1 MAPQHNS
8 GILSAR
14 RKIMRKLLLAAFI
27 IACTAPFTFAQTAS
41 DDYNKVDVGVL
52 FSHNRV
58 DTGFDDPSQ
67 NFFNDREGFN
77 GVNAFVKGNVSRY
90 VGLVGDYSF
99 HRKSFSDTFGTTNIN
114 VDVDLHTLMGGVEL
128 KDNSRE
134 TKVKPFGR
142 LLAGFQNARANSDVS
157 DVVCIQVVGAPC
169 PSDLNGSENGFSA
182 AVGGGVDFRVSP
194 RVDIRA
200 IQFDYNPTRFSS
212 ETRHNFRVGVGVIFR

>member
-1 MAPQHNS
+1 
-8 GILSAR
+8 
-14 RKIMRKLLLAAFI
+14 MRKLLMAAFI

-41 DDYNKVDVGVL
+41 DDNHKVDIGVL

-58 DTGFDDPSQ
+58 DTGFNDPSQ
-67 NFFNDREGFN
+67 NFINDREGFN

-99 HRKSFSDTFGTTNIN
+99 HRKSFNETFGTTNVG

-128 KDNSRE
+128 KDNNKE

-142 LLAGFQNARANSDVS
+142 VLAGFQHVRANITGITGVNTDESD
-157 DVVCIQVVGAPC
+157 
-169 PSDLNGSENGFSA
+169 NGFSA
-182 AVGGGVDFRVSP
+182 AVGGGIDFRVSP

-200 IQFDYNPTRFSS
+200 VQLEYNPTRFNG
-212 ETRHNFRVGVGVIFR
+212 ETTHNFRIGVGIIFH

>member
-1 MAPQHNS
+1 
-8 GILSAR
+8 
-14 RKIMRKLLLAAFI
+14 MRKLLMAAFI

-67 NFFNDREGFN
+67 NFIDDREGFN
-77 GVNAFVKGNVSRY
+77 GVNAFVKGNVSRH

-99 HRKSFSDTFGTTNIN
+99 HRKSFNETVGTTT
-114 VDVDLHTLMGGVEL
+114 VGADVDLHTLMGGVEL
-128 KDNSRE
+128 KDNSTE

-142 LLAGFQNARANSDVS
+142 LLAGFQHARANFNGLTGVADESD
-157 DVVCIQVVGAPC
+157 
-169 PSDLNGSENGFSA
+169 NGFSA
-182 AVGGGVDFRVSP
+182 AVGGGIDFRVSP

-200 IQFDYNPTRFSS
+200 IQLEYNPTRFGG
-212 ETRHNFRVGVGVIFR
+212 ETTHNFRIGVGIIFR

>member
-1 MAPQHNS
+1 
-8 GILSAR
+8 
-14 RKIMRKLLLAAFI
+14 MRKLLMAAFI

-41 DDYNKVDVGVL
+41 DDNHKVDVGVL

-67 NFFNDREGFN
+67 NFITEREGFN

-99 HRKSFSDTFGTTNIN
+99 HRKSFDETFGTTNVG

-128 KDNSRE
+128 KDNNKE

-142 LLAGFQNARANSDVS
+142 VLAGVQHVRANITGVPGVNTDESD
-157 DVVCIQVVGAPC
+157 
-169 PSDLNGSENGFSA
+169 NGFSA
-182 AVGGGVDFRVSP
+182 AVGGGIDFRVSP

-200 IQFDYNPTRFSS
+200 VQLEYNPTRFNG
-212 ETRHNFRVGVGVIFR
+212 ETTHNFRIGVGIIFH

>member
-1 MAPQHNS
+1 M
-8 GILSAR
+8 
-14 RKIMRKLLLAAFI
+14 MRKLLMAAFI

-41 DDYNKVDVGVL
+41 DDNHKVDIGVL

-67 NFFNDREGFN
+67 NFITDREGFN

-99 HRKSFSDTFGTTNIN
+99 HRKSFNAATVGGTTFGT
-114 VDVDLHTLMGGVEL
+114 DVDLHTLMGGVEF
-128 KDNSRE
+128 KDNSKE

-142 LLAGFQNARANSDVS
+142 VLAGFQHARANVSGVTGFDESD
-157 DVVCIQVVGAPC
+157 
-169 PSDLNGSENGFSA
+169 NGFSA

-200 IQFDYNPTRFSS
+200 VQLEYTPTRFGG
-212 ETRHNFRVGVGVIFR
+212 ETTHNFRIGVGIIFH

>member
-1 MAPQHNS
+1 
-8 GILSAR
+8 
-14 RKIMRKLLLAAFI
+14 MRKLLMAAFI
-27 IACTAPFTFAQTAS
+27 IACTAPFTFAQT

-67 NFFNDREGFN
+67 NFITEREGFN

-99 HRKSFSDTFGTTNIN
+99 HRKNFNESFGTTTVD
-114 VDVDLHTLMGGVEL
+114 VDVDLHTLMGGVEF
-128 KDNSRE
+128 KDNGKE

-142 LLAGFQNARANSDVS
+142 VLAGFQHARANVSGVTGFNESD
-157 DVVCIQVVGAPC
+157 
-169 PSDLNGSENGFSA
+169 NGFSA
-182 AVGGGVDFRVSP
+182 AIGGGVDFRVSP

-200 IQFDYNPTRFSS
+200 VQFDYNPTRFGG
-212 ETRHNFRVGVGVIFR
+212 ETTHNFRVGVGIIFR

>member
-1 MAPQHNS
+1 
-8 GILSAR
+8 
-14 RKIMRKLLLAAFI
+14 MRKLLMAAFI
-27 IACTAPFTFAQTAS
+27 IACTAPFTFAQTSS
-41 DDYNKVDVGVL
+41 DDNHKADVGVL

-67 NFFNDREGFN
+67 NFITDREGFN

-99 HRKSFSDTFGTTNIN
+99 HRKSFDDFVGTTGVS

-128 KDNSRE
+128 KDNTKE

-142 LLAGFQNARANSDVS
+142 VLAGFQHVRANVNGVTGFDESD
-157 DVVCIQVVGAPC
+157 
-169 PSDLNGSENGFSA
+169 NGFSA

-200 IQFDYNPTRFSS
+200 VQLEYNPTRFGG
-212 ETRHNFRVGVGVIFR
+212 ETQHNFRVGVGVIFH